1 MAKQKTVRSR
11 SNNRAPSVPSRSSSP
26 GSRYG
31 NGSAPSGTLTVRVPL
46 ALGKR
51 GGRKVILT
59 PSGGPAW
66 APRRARVDNSL
77 IKAIARAHRW
87 KQMME
92 SGAYASLAELA
103 AAEKINESYLC
114 RVMKLTLL
122 APAIIEA
129 VLDGRQD
136 TGPQLNELMKPF
148 PVDWKI
154 QSKQFD
160 V

>member
-1 MAKQKTVRSR
+1 
-11 SNNRAPSVPSRSSSP
+11 
-26 GSRYG
+26 
-31 NGSAPSGTLTVRVPL
+31 
-46 ALGKR
+46 
-51 GGRKVILT
+51 
-59 PSGGPAW
+59 
-66 APRRARVDNSL
+66 L